1 MAATYEHEISV
12 AQADID
18 MQGHVNNLVYL
29 RWMQD
34 AAVAHS
40 VAENWGKRR
49 YEELG
54 CGWVVRAHSI
64 EYLAP
69 AFAEEKLVV
78 RTWLSDYFTASVL
91 RQYEIYRVCDK
102 RILAKAETKWVL
114 IDMVKRTPRRIP
126 EEILS
131 AFQLGPRGEAPV

>member
-1 MAATYEHEISV
+1 MAAIYEHAVSV
-12 AQADID
+12 ASADID

-64 EYLAP
+64 EYLSP
-69 AFAEEKLVV
+69 AFEGEEVV
-78 RTWLSDYFTASVL
+78 IKTWLSEYFTASVL
-91 RQYEIYRVCDK
+91 RQYEICRVSDG
-102 RILAKAETKWVL
+102 RTLAKAETKWVL
-114 IDMVKRTPRRIP
+114 IDMAKRTPRRIP
-126 EEILS
+126 DEILN
-131 AFQLGPRGEAPV
+131 AFQLFRQDEASV

>member
-1 MAATYEHEISV
+1 MAAIYEHEISV

-49 YEELG
+49 YDELG
-54 CGWVVRAHSI
+54 CGWVVRAHAI
-64 EYLAP
+64 EYLSP
-69 AFAEEKLVV
+69 AFAGEELVV

-91 RQYEIYRVCDK
+91 RQYEICRVDDGK
-102 RILAKAETKWVL
+102 KLAKAETKWVL
-114 IDMVKRTPRRIP
+114 IDMIKRTPRRIP
-126 EEILS
+126 NEILA
-131 AFQLGPRGEAPV
+131 AFQLAPRGEASV